1 MATRHYVPIFP
12 LPDLALFPNT
22 LLPLHI
28 FEPRYRALVTD
39 SLARDRR
46 LAIVGLKPGYEGDYA
61 GRPAVHQVAGLGR
74 IVKCERMAT
83 GRFNI
88 LLKGEMR
95 VRIER
100 ELPSDTLYRL
110 AQSVELPDAGAER
123 DAVPSLLDEV
133 KRACRRILEA
143 VRRATPEM
151 EETLA
156 AAAAPGIL
164 CDQVAS
170 AVIPSPAV
178 RQALLEELDVERR
191 LRRLLAELEDLLQQ
205 LKGT

>member
-1 MATRHYVPIFP
+1 M
-12 LPDLALFPNT
+12 
-22 LLPLHI
+22 
-28 FEPRYRALVTD
+28 
-39 SLARDRR
+39 
-46 LAIVGLKPGYEGDYA
+46 
-61 GRPAVHQVAGLGR
+61 
-74 IVKCERMAT
+74 
-83 GRFNI
+83 
-88 LLKGEMR
+88 
-95 VRIER
+95 
-100 ELPSDTLYRL
+100 
-110 AQSVELPDAGAER
+110 
-123 DAVPSLLDEV
+123 PSLLDEV

>member
-28 FEPRYRALVTD
+28 FEPRYRAMVID
-39 SLARDRR
+39 ALARDRR
-46 LAIVGLKPGYEGDYA
+46 VAVVGLKPGYESDYA
-61 GRPAVHQVAGLGR
+61 GRPPVHEVSGLGR
-74 IVKCERMAT
+74 IVKCERLAT

-88 LLKGEMR
+88 LLKGEHR

-100 ELPSDTLYRL
+100 ELPADTLYRL
-110 AQSVELPDAGAER
+110 VRAVELQDAGAER
-123 DAVPSLLDEV
+123 DTVPPLLDEV

-156 AAAAPGIL
+156 AAASPGVL

-170 AVIPSPAV
+170 AVIPSPDV

-191 LRRLLAELEDLLQQ
+191 LRRLLAELENLLQQ
-205 LKGT
+205 LKGS

>member
-1 MATRHYVPIFP
+1 VATRHYVPIFP
-12 LPDLALFPNT
+12 LPELALFPNT

-28 FEPRYRALVTD
+28 FEPRYRAMVTD
-39 SLARDRR
+39 CLARDRR
-46 LAIVGLKPGYEGDYA
+46 LAIVGLKPGYDGDYA
-61 GRPAVHQVAGLGR
+61 GRPAVHEVAGLGR
-74 IVKCERMAT
+74 VVKCERLAT

-88 LLKGEMR
+88 LLKGEVR

-110 AQSVELPDAGAER
+110 VQSVELRDGGAER
-123 DAVPSLLDEV
+123 DAVPPLLHEV

-151 EETLA
+151 EETLT
-156 AAAAPGIL
+156 AAAAPGVL

-170 AVIPSPAV
+170 AMIPSPAV

-191 LRRLLAELEDLLQQ
+191 LRRLLAELENLLQQ
-205 LKGT
+205 LKGS

>member
-28 FEPRYRALVTD
+28 FEPRYRAMVTD
-39 SLARDRR
+39 CLARDRR
-46 LAIVGLKPGYEGDYA
+46 LAIVGLKAGFEGDYA
-61 GRPAVHQVAGLGR
+61 GHPAVHEVAGLGR
-74 IVKCERMAT
+74 IVKCERLAT
-83 GRFNI
+83 GRFNL
-88 LLKGEMR
+88 LLKGEAR

-110 AQSVELPDAGAER
+110 AQSVELQDAGGER
-123 DAVPSLLDEV
+123 AAVPPLLDEV

-156 AAAAPGIL
+156 AAAAPGVL

-170 AVIPSPAV
+170 AVIPSPAA

-205 LKGT
+205 LKGR

>member
-1 MATRHYVPIFP
+1 VAIRHYVPIFP
-12 LPDLALFPNT
+12 LPDLALFPKT

-28 FEPRYRALVTD
+28 FEPRYRAMVTD
-39 SLARDRR
+39 CLARDRR
-46 LAIVGLKPGYEGDYA
+46 LAVVGLKPGYQGDYA
-61 GRPAVHQVAGLGR
+61 GRPAVHEVAGLGR
-74 IVKCERMAT
+74 IVKCERLAT
-83 GRFNI
+83 GRFN
-88 LLKGEMR
+88 LLVRGEVR

-110 AQSVELPDAGAER
+110 VQSVELQEAGAER
-123 DAVPSLLDEV
+123 NTVPPLMDEV
-133 KRACRRILEA
+133 KRACRRILAA

-156 AAAAPGIL
+156 AAAAPGAL

-170 AVIPSPAV
+170 AVVPSPAA
-178 RQALLEELDVERR
+178 RQALLAELDVERR

-205 LKGT
+205 LKGR

>member
-1 MATRHYVPIFP
+1 VATRHYVPIFP

-28 FEPRYRALVTD
+28 FEPRYRAMVTD
-39 SLARDRR
+39 ALARDRR

-61 GRPAVHQVAGLGR
+61 GHPAVHEVAGLGR

-83 GRFNI
+83 GRFNL
-88 LLKGEMR
+88 LLKGELR

-110 AQSVELPDAGAER
+110 VQSVELQDSGAER
-123 DAVPSLLDEV
+123 ASVPALLDEV
-133 KRACRRILEA
+133 KRACRRILEM

-156 AAAAPGIL
+156 AAVAPGVL

-170 AVIPSPAV
+170 AVVPSPAA

-191 LRRLLAELEDLLQQ
+191 LRRLLVELQALLQQ
-205 LKGT
+205 LKGR

>member
-28 FEPRYRALVTD
+28 FEPRYRAMVTD
-39 SLARDRR
+39 ALARDRR

-61 GRPAVHQVAGLGR
+61 GHPAVHEVAGLGR

-83 GRFNI
+83 GRFNL
-88 LLKGEMR
+88 LLKGELR

-110 AQSVELPDAGAER
+110 VQSVELQDSGAER
-123 DAVPSLLDEV
+123 ASVPALLDEV
-133 KRACRRILEA
+133 KRACRRILEM

-156 AAAAPGIL
+156 AAVAPGVL

-170 AVIPSPAV
+170 AVVPSPAA

-191 LRRLLAELEDLLQQ
+191 LRRLLVELQDLLQQ
-205 LKGT
+205 LKGR

>member
-1 MATRHYVPIFP
+1 VATRHYVPIFP

-28 FEPRYRALVTD
+28 FEPRYRAMVTD

-46 LAIVGLKPGYEGDYA
+46 LAIVGLKPGYDGDYA
-61 GRPAVHQVAGLGR
+61 GRPPVHEVAGLGR
-74 IVKCERMAT
+74 IVKCERLAT

-88 LLKGEMR
+88 LLKGEVR

-110 AQSVELPDAGAER
+110 VQSVELRDAGAER
-123 DAVPSLLDEV
+123 DTVPPLLDAV

-191 LRRLLAELEDLLQQ
+191 LRRLLTELENLLQQ

>member
-1 MATRHYVPIFP
+1 MVIDA
-12 LPDLALFPNT
+12 
-22 LLPLHI
+22 
-28 FEPRYRALVTD
+28 
-39 SLARDRR
+39 LARDRR
-46 LAIVGLKPGYEGDYA
+46 VAVVGLKPGYESDYA
-61 GRPAVHQVAGLGR
+61 GRPPVHEVSGLGR
-74 IVKCERMAT
+74 IVKCERLAT

-88 LLKGEMR
+88 LLKGEIR

-110 AQSVELPDAGAER
+110 VQSVELEDAGAER
-123 DAVPSLLDEV
+123 DTVPPLLDDV

-151 EETLA
+151 EATLA

-170 AVIPSPAV
+170 AVIPSPTV

-191 LRRLLAELEDLLQQ
+191 LRRLLAELENLLQH
-205 LKGT
+205 LKGR

>member
-28 FEPRYRALVTD
+28 FEPRYRAMVID
-39 SLARDRR
+39 ALARDRR
-46 LAIVGLKPGYEGDYA
+46 VAVVGLKPGYEGDYA
-61 GRPAVHQVAGLGR
+61 GRPAVHEVAGLGR

-133 KRACRRILEA
+133 KRACRRILAA

>member
-1 MATRHYVPIFP
+1 MATRHYIPIFP

-28 FEPRYRALVTD
+28 FEPRYRAMVND

-46 LAIVGLKPGYEGDYA
+46 LAVVGLKPGYEDDYA
-61 GRPAVHQVAGLGR
+61 GRPAVHEVAGLGR

-88 LLKGEMR
+88 LLKGELR
-95 VRIER
+95 IRIER

-110 AQSVELPDAGAER
+110 VQSVELQDAGAER
-123 DAVPSLLDEV
+123 ATIPPLLDEV
-133 KRACRRILEA
+133 KRTCRRILEA

-156 AAAAPGIL
+156 AAAPGVL

-205 LKGT
+205 LKRT

>member
-28 FEPRYRALVTD
+28 FEPRYRAMVTD
-39 SLARDRR
+39 ALARDRR

-61 GRPAVHQVAGLGR
+61 GHPAVHEVAGLGR

-83 GRFNI
+83 GRFNL
-88 LLKGEMR
+88 LLKGELR
-95 VRIER
+95 IRIER

-110 AQSVELPDAGAER
+110 VQSVELQDSGAER
-123 DAVPSLLDEV
+123 DSVPPLLDEV
-133 KRACRRILEA
+133 KRACRRILEM

-156 AAAAPGIL
+156 AAAAPGVL
-164 CDQVAS
+164 CDQLAS
-170 AVIPSPAV
+170 AVVPSPAA

-191 LRRLLAELEDLLQQ
+191 LRRLLAELQELLQQ
-205 LKGT
+205 LKGR

>member
-1 MATRHYVPIFP
+1 VATRHYVPIFP

-28 FEPRYRALVTD
+28 FEPRYRAMVTD
-39 SLARDRR
+39 ALARDRR
-46 LAIVGLKPGYEGDYA
+46 LAIVGLKPGYEADYA
-61 GRPAVHQVAGLGR
+61 GRPAVHEVAGLGR
-74 IVKCERMAT
+74 IVKCERLAT
-83 GRFNI
+83 GRFNL
-88 LLKGEMR
+88 LLKGENR

-123 DAVPSLLDEV
+123 ATVPPLIDEV

-143 VRRATPEM
+143 VGRATPEM

-156 AAAAPGIL
+156 AASAPGVL

-205 LKGT
+205 LKGR

>member
-1 MATRHYVPIFP
+1 VATRHYVPIFP

-61 GRPAVHQVAGLGR
+61 GRPAVHEVAGLGR

>member
-28 FEPRYRALVTD
+28 FEPRYRAMVTD
-39 SLARDRR
+39 SLSRDRR

-61 GRPAVHQVAGLGR
+61 GRPAVHEVAGLGR

-123 DAVPSLLDEV
+123 DAVPSLLAEV

>member
-28 FEPRYRALVTD
+28 FEPRYRAMVTD

-61 GRPAVHQVAGLGR
+61 GRPAVHEVAGLGR

-88 LLKGEMR
+88 LLKGEVR

-110 AQSVELPDAGAER
+110 VQSVELRDAGAER
-123 DAVPSLLDEV
+123 ATVPPLLDAV

-156 AAAAPGIL
+156 TAAAAGAL

-170 AVIPSPAV
+170 AVIRSPAV

>member
-1 MATRHYVPIFP
+1 VATRHYVPIFP

-28 FEPRYRALVTD
+28 FEPRYRAMVTD

-61 GRPAVHQVAGLGR
+61 GRPAVHEVAGLGR

>member
-1 MATRHYVPIFP
+1 VATRHYVPIFP

-28 FEPRYRALVTD
+28 FEPRYRAMVTD
-39 SLARDRR
+39 ALARDRR

-61 GRPAVHQVAGLGR
+61 GHPAVHEVAGLGR

-83 GRFNI
+83 GRFNL
-88 LLKGEMR
+88 LLKGELR

-110 AQSVELPDAGAER
+110 VQSVELQDSGAER
-123 DAVPSLLDEV
+123 ASVPALLDEV
-133 KRACRRILEA
+133 KRACRRILEM

-156 AAAAPGIL
+156 AAVAPGVL

-170 AVIPSPAV
+170 AVVPSPAA

-191 LRRLLAELEDLLQQ
+191 LRRLLAELQDLLQQ
-205 LKGT
+205 LKGR

>member
-1 MATRHYVPIFP
+1 MQ
-12 LPDLALFPNT
+12 
-22 LLPLHI
+22 
-28 FEPRYRALVTD
+28 
-39 SLARDRR
+39 S
-46 LAIVGLKPGYEGDYA
+46 
-61 GRPAVHQVAGLGR
+61 
-74 IVKCERMAT
+74 
-83 GRFNI
+83 
-88 LLKGEMR
+88 GELR
-95 VRIER
+95 
-100 ELPSDTLYRL
+100 
-110 AQSVELPDAGAER
+110 DAGAER
-123 DAVPSLLDEV
+123 DTVPPRLDAV

-156 AAAAPGIL
+156 TAAAPGVL

-191 LRRLLAELEDLLQQ
+191 LRRLLAELGDLLQQ

>member
-28 FEPRYRALVTD
+28 FEPRYRAMVTD
-39 SLARDRR
+39 CLARDRR
-46 LAIVGLKPGYEGDYA
+46 LAIVRLKPGYDGDYA
-61 GRPAVHQVAGLGR
+61 GRPPVHEVAGLGR
-74 IVKCERMAT
+74 IVKCERLAT

-88 LLKGEMR
+88 LLKGEVR

-110 AQSVELPDAGAER
+110 VQSVELRDAGAER
-123 DAVPSLLDEV
+123 DTVPPLLDAV

-151 EETLA
+151 EDTLA
-156 AAAAPGIL
+156 TAAAPGVL

-191 LRRLLAELEDLLQQ
+191 LRRLLAELGDLLQQ

>member
-1 MATRHYVPIFP
+1 MATRHYIPIFP

-28 FEPRYRALVTD
+28 FEPRYRAMVTD

-46 LAIVGLKPGYEGDYA
+46 LAIVGLKQGYEGDYA
-61 GRPAVHQVAGLGR
+61 GRPAVHEVAGLGR
-74 IVKCERMAT
+74 IVKCERMAI

>member
-1 MATRHYVPIFP
+1 MAIRHYVPIFP
-12 LPDLALFPNT
+12 LPDLALFPKT

-28 FEPRYRALVTD
+28 FEPRYRAMITD
-39 SLARDRR
+39 CLARDRR
-46 LAIVGLKPGYEGDYA
+46 LAVVGLKPGYKGDYA
-61 GRPAVHQVAGLGR
+61 GRPAVHEVAGLGR
-74 IVKCERMAT
+74 IVKCERLAT
-83 GRFNI
+83 GRFN
-88 LLKGEMR
+88 LLLRGEVR

-110 AQSVELPDAGAER
+110 VQSVELQEAGAER
-123 DAVPSLLDEV
+123 DTVPPLMDEV
-133 KRACRRILEA
+133 KRACRRILAA

-156 AAAAPGIL
+156 AAAAPGAL

-170 AVIPSPAV
+170 AVIPSPAA
-178 RQALLEELDVERR
+178 RQALLAELDVERR

>member
-22 LLPLHI
+22 VLPLHI
-28 FEPRYRALVTD
+28 FEPRYRAMITD

-46 LAIVGLKPGYEGDYA
+46 LAIVALKPGYEGDYA
-61 GRPAVHQVAGLGR
+61 GHPAVHEVAGLGR
-74 IVKCERMAT
+74 IVKCERLAT

-88 LLKGEMR
+88 LLKGEFR
-95 VRIER
+95 IRIER

-110 AQSVELPDAGAER
+110 VQSLELRDAGGER
-123 DAVPSLLDEV
+123 ASVPPLLDEV

-156 AAAAPGIL
+156 AAAPGVL

-170 AVIPSPAV
+170 ALIPSPAV

-191 LRRLLAELEDLLQQ
+191 LRRLLAELQDLLQQ
-205 LKGT
+205 LKGR

>member
-28 FEPRYRALVTD
+28 FEPRYRAMVTD

-46 LAIVGLKPGYEGDYA
+46 LAIVGLKPGYDSEYA
-61 GRPAVHQVAGLGR
+61 GRPPVHEVAGLGR
-74 IVKCERMAT
+74 IVKCERLAT

-88 LLKGEMR
+88 LLKGEVR

-110 AQSVELPDAGAER
+110 VQSVELRDAGAER
-123 DAVPSLLDEV
+123 DTVPPLLDAV

-156 AAAAPGIL
+156 TAAAPGVL

-191 LRRLLAELEDLLQQ
+191 LRRLLAELGDLLQQ

>member
-1 MATRHYVPIFP
+1 MATRQYVPIFP

-28 FEPRYRALVTD
+28 FEPRYRAMVTD

-46 LAIVGLKPGYEGDYA
+46 LAIVGLKPGYQGDYA
-61 GRPAVHQVAGLGR
+61 GRPAVHEVAGLGR

-95 VRIER
+95 VRNER
-100 ELPSDTLYRL
+100 ELPYDTLYRL

>member
-1 MATRHYVPIFP
+1 VATRHYIPIFP
-12 LPDLALFPNT
+12 LPELALFPNT

-28 FEPRYRALVTD
+28 FEPRYRAMVTD
-39 SLARDRR
+39 CLARDRR
-46 LAIVGLKPGYEGDYA
+46 LAIVGLKPGYDGDYA
-61 GRPAVHQVAGLGR
+61 GRPAVHEVAGLGR
-74 IVKCERMAT
+74 VVKCERLAT

-88 LLKGEMR
+88 LLKGEVR

-110 AQSVELPDAGAER
+110 VQSVELEDAGAER
-123 DAVPSLLDEV
+123 DTVPPLLDEV
-133 KRACRRILEA
+133 KHACRRILEA

-151 EETLA
+151 EETLT
-156 AAAAPGIL
+156 AAAAPGVL

-170 AVIPSPAV
+170 AMIPSPAV

-191 LRRLLAELEDLLQQ
+191 LRRLLAELENLLQQ
-205 LKGT
+205 LKGS

>member
-1 MATRHYVPIFP
+1 M
-12 LPDLALFPNT
+12 
-22 LLPLHI
+22 
-28 FEPRYRALVTD
+28 VTD
-39 SLARDRR
+39 ALARDRR
-46 LAIVGLKPGYEGDYA
+46 LAIVGLKPGFEGDYA
-61 GRPAVHQVAGLGR
+61 GHPAVHEIAGLGR

-83 GRFNI
+83 GRFNL
-88 LLKGEMR
+88 LLKGELR

-110 AQSVELPDAGAER
+110 VQSVELQDSGAER
-123 DAVPSLLDEV
+123 DSVPPLLDEV
-133 KRACRRILEA
+133 KHACRRILEM

-156 AAAAPGIL
+156 AAVAPGVL

-170 AVIPSPAV
+170 AVVPSPAA

-191 LRRLLAELEDLLQQ
+191 LRRLLAELQDLLQQ
-205 LKGT
+205 LKGR

>member
-28 FEPRYRALVTD
+28 FEPRYRAMVTD
-39 SLARDRR
+39 ALARDRR

-61 GRPAVHQVAGLGR
+61 GHPAVHEVAGLGR

-83 GRFNI
+83 GRFNL
-88 LLKGEMR
+88 LLKGELR

-110 AQSVELPDAGAER
+110 VQSVELQDSGAER
-123 DAVPSLLDEV
+123 ASVPALLDEV
-133 KRACRRILEA
+133 KRACRRILEM

-156 AAAAPGIL
+156 AAVAPGVL

-170 AVIPSPAV
+170 AVVPSPAA

-191 LRRLLAELEDLLQQ
+191 LRRLLAELQDLLQQ
-205 LKGT
+205 LKGR

>member
-28 FEPRYRALVTD
+28 FEPRYRAMVTD
-39 SLARDRR
+39 ALARDRR
-46 LAIVGLKPGYEGDYA
+46 LAIVGLKAGYEGDYA
-61 GRPAVHQVAGLGR
+61 GHPAVHAVAGLGR

-83 GRFNI
+83 GRFNL
-88 LLKGEMR
+88 LLKGELR

-110 AQSVELPDAGAER
+110 VQSVELQDSGAER
-123 DAVPSLLDEV
+123 DSVPPLLDEV
-133 KRACRRILEA
+133 KRACRRILEM

-156 AAAAPGIL
+156 AAAAPGVL

-170 AVIPSPAV
+170 ALIPSPAA

-191 LRRLLAELEDLLQQ
+191 LRRLLVELQDLLQQ
-205 LKGT
+205 LKGR

>member
-1 MATRHYVPIFP
+1 MATRHYIPIFP

-28 FEPRYRALVTD
+28 FEPRYRAMVTD
-39 SLARDRR
+39 CLARDRR
-46 LAIVGLKPGYEGDYA
+46 LALVGLKPGYDGDYA
-61 GRPAVHQVAGLGR
+61 GRPDVHEVAGLGR
-74 IVKCERMAT
+74 IVKCERLAT

-88 LLKGEMR
+88 LLKGEVR

-110 AQSVELPDAGAER
+110 VQSVELEDAGAER
-123 DAVPSLLDEV
+123 DTVPPLLDEV

-191 LRRLLAELEDLLQQ
+191 LRRLLAELENLLQH
-205 LKGT
+205 LKGR

>member
-28 FEPRYRALVTD
+28 FEPRYRAMVTD
-39 SLARDRR
+39 CLARDRR
-46 LAIVGLKPGYEGDYA
+46 LAMVGLKPSDHGDYA
-61 GRPAVHQVAGLGR
+61 GRPAVHEVAGLGR
-74 IVKCERMAT
+74 IVKCERLAT

-88 LLKGEMR
+88 LLKGEVR

-110 AQSVELPDAGAER
+110 VQSVELQDAGAER
-123 DAVPSLLDEV
+123 DAVPPLLDEV
-133 KRACRRILEA
+133 RRACRRILEV

-151 EETLA
+151 EATLT
-156 AAAAPGIL
+156 AAAPGIL

-191 LRRLLAELEDLLQQ
+191 LRRLLAELENLLQH
-205 LKGT
+205 LKGR

>member
-28 FEPRYRALVTD
+28 FEPRYRAMVTD
-39 SLARDRR
+39 ALARDRR

-61 GRPAVHQVAGLGR
+61 GHPAVHEVAGLGR

-83 GRFNI
+83 GRFNL
-88 LLKGEMR
+88 LLKGELR
-95 VRIER
+95 IRIER

-110 AQSVELPDAGAER
+110 VQSVELQDSGAER
-123 DAVPSLLDEV
+123 ASVPALLDEV
-133 KRACRRILEA
+133 KRACRRILEM

-156 AAAAPGIL
+156 AAVAPGVL

-170 AVIPSPAV
+170 AVVPSPAA

-191 LRRLLAELEDLLQQ
+191 LRRLLAELQDLLQQ
-205 LKGT
+205 LKGR

>member
-28 FEPRYRALVTD
+28 FEPRYRAMVTD

-61 GRPAVHQVAGLGR
+61 GRPAVHEVAGLGR

-133 KRACRRILEA
+133 KRVCRRILEA

>member
-28 FEPRYRALVTD
+28 FEPRYRAMVTD
-39 SLARDRR
+39 ALARDRR
-46 LAIVGLKPGYEGDYA
+46 LAIVGLKPGYEADYA
-61 GRPAVHQVAGLGR
+61 GRPAVHEVAGLGR
-74 IVKCERMAT
+74 IVKCERLAT
-83 GRFNI
+83 GRFNL
-88 LLKGEMR
+88 LLKGENR

-123 DAVPSLLDEV
+123 VTVPPLIDEV

-143 VRRATPEM
+143 VGRATPEM

-156 AAAAPGIL
+156 AAAAPGVL

-205 LKGT
+205 LKGR

>member
-28 FEPRYRALVTD
+28 FEPRYRAMVTD
-39 SLARDRR
+39 ALARDRR

-61 GRPAVHQVAGLGR
+61 GHPAVHEVAGLGR

-83 GRFNI
+83 GRFNL
-88 LLKGEMR
+88 LLKGELR

-110 AQSVELPDAGAER
+110 VQSVELQDSGAER
-123 DAVPSLLDEV
+123 DSVPPLLDEV
-133 KRACRRILEA
+133 KRACRRILEM

-156 AAAAPGIL
+156 AAVAPGVL

-170 AVIPSPAV
+170 ALIPSPAA
-178 RQALLEELDVERR
+178 RQALLEEVDVERR
-191 LRRLLAELEDLLQQ
+191 LRRLLVELQDLLQQ
-205 LKGT
+205 LKGR

>member
-28 FEPRYRALVTD
+28 FEPRYRAMVTD

-61 GRPAVHQVAGLGR
+61 GRPAVHEVAGLGR

-83 GRFNI
+83 GRFNL

>member
-28 FEPRYRALVTD
+28 FEPRYRAMVTD

-61 GRPAVHQVAGLGR
+61 GRPAVHEVAGLGR

-95 VRIER
+95 ARIER

>member
-1 MATRHYVPIFP
+1 VATRHYVPIFP

-28 FEPRYRALVTD
+28 FEPRYRAMVTD
-39 SLARDRR
+39 CLARDRR
-46 LAIVGLKPGYEGDYA
+46 LAMVGLKPGHDGDYA
-61 GRPAVHQVAGLGR
+61 GRPDVHEVAGLGR
-74 IVKCERMAT
+74 IVKCERLAT

-88 LLKGEMR
+88 LLKGEIR

-110 AQSVELPDAGAER
+110 VQSVELRDAGAER
-123 DAVPSLLDEV
+123 DAVPPLLDEV
-133 KRACRRILEA
+133 RRACRRILEV

-151 EETLA
+151 EATLA

-191 LRRLLAELEDLLQQ
+191 LRRLLAELENLLQH
-205 LKGT
+205 LKGR